1 MRRAR
6 LASIALPDFG
16 VPSAMPPLS
25 PSLYAERLARLR
37 ARMSDAGYDRLLFY
51 ADREHSANISYLTGF
66 DPRFE
71 EALLMVAP
79 DGAPLL
85 LTGNECVGLGQA
97 APLDMRVEL
106 WQDLSLTG
114 QPRDRSRPLAEIVA
128 DYRRTARQTGL
139 AEPPPVR
146 TRPVPRISRR
156 LCSSRSS

>member
-51 ADREHSANISYLTGF
+51 ADREHSANLAWLSGF

-71 EALLMVAP
+71 EALLFVGP
-79 DGAPLL
+79 EGEPLL
-85 LTGNECVGLGQA
+85 LAGNECVGMG
-97 APLDMRVEL
+97 
-106 WQDLSLTG
+106 LSL
-114 QPRDRSRPLAEIVA
+114 IH
-128 DYRRTARQTGL
+128 
-139 AEPPPVR
+139 
-146 TRPVPRISRR
+146 I
-156 LCSSRSS
+156 